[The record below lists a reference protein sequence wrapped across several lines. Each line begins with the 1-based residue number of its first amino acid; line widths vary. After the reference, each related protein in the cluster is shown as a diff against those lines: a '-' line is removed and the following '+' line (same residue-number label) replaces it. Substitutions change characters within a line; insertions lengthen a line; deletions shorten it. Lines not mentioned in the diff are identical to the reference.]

1 MSKKIISTICLF
13 AIFIGFLLWGAGLLY
28 TTIKTPAASRDNE
41 SFVYGFLILVCAFV
55 ALGAIL
61 RLPRKGQS

>member
-13 AIFIGFLLWGAGLLY
+13 AIFIGFLLWGGLLIF
-28 TTIKTPAASRDNE
+28 TTIRTPASARDNE
-41 SFVYGFLILVCAFV
+41 SFVYGALILICAFV